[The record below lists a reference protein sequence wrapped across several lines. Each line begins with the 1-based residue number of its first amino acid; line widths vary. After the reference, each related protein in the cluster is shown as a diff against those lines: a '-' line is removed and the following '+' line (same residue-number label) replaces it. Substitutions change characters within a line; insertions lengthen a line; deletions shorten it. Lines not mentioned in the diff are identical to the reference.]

1 MVRLGVVRPMSLN
14 IQQNRDQTKYPTKI
28 QLLRVL
34 WAVVRPL
41 FRWSPRPCFGWRAFL
56 LRIFG
61 AKIGRSV
68 HIYNSVQVQ
77 FPWNLQIDDFA
88 AVGERAILYNLGQL
102 RIGHSATI
110 SQGSHLCGGSHDYTS
125 PDMILLCE
133 PITIEASAW
142 FVLTR
147 SLGQELPLVKAPLL
161 EPGQRF
167 SGTCRSGRLLEGIRR
182 KRLAKE
188 LWLSIS
194 HNKQ

>member
-1 MVRLGVVRPMSLN
+1 MSLN

-142 FVLTR
+142 VCADAFI
-147 SLGQELPLVKAPLL
+147 G
-161 EPGQRF
+161 PGVTV
-167 SGTCRSGRLLEGIRR
+167 GEGAVVGARAAVFRNVPEWTIVGGNP
-182 KRLAKE
+182 AKE
-188 LWLSIS
+188 IGKRTVAQHQS
-194 HNKQ
+194 Q